1 MLNKKLSK
9 KDEYWLFL
17 RLIEQRKD
25 VLINKYQ
32 NQDVLE
38 LLNQWCIDKKR
49 RDYHSILDELLDT
62 VSLENQI
69 LFLKKWHEE
78 LELISLDYHFSDPSE
93 EPYEWSRSVRIGE
106 IMVNDAIDLFLWD
119 SAPDDDLLHS
129 IKKILP
135 AGEVERLIEK
145 YKSTLTLDILAKAI
159 IYFHSD

>member
-17 RLIEQRKD
+17 RLIKQRKG

-106 IMVNDAIDLFLWD
+106 MMINEAIELSIWD

-135 AGEVERLIEK
+135 EGEVERLIEK
-145 YKSTLTLDILAKAI
+145 YQSKLTMNILARAI
-159 IYFHSD
+159 KYFYID

>member
-17 RLIEQRKD
+17 RLIEQRKG

-145 YKSTLTLDILAKAI
+145 YKSTLTINILAKAI

>member
-1 MLNKKLSK
+1 MID
-9 KDEYWLFL
+9 DEYQLFF
-17 RLIEQRKD
+17 RLIQKRKD

-32 NQDVLE
+32 NKDVLE
-38 LLNQWCIDKKR
+38 LLNQWMIDKKR
-49 RDYHSILDELLDT
+49 RDYHAILDELLDT
-62 VSLENQI
+62 VSLEKQI
-69 LFLKKWHEE
+69 LFLEKWHEK

-145 YKSTLTLDILAKAI
+145 YKSTLTINILAKAI

>member
-17 RLIEQRKD
+17 RLIEQRKG

-93 EPYEWSRSVRIGE
+93 EP
-106 IMVNDAIDLFLWD
+106 F
-119 SAPDDDLLHS
+119 
-129 IKKILP
+129 
-135 AGEVERLIEK
+135 
-145 YKSTLTLDILAKAI
+145 
-159 IYFHSD
+159 

>member
-145 YKSTLTLDILAKAI
+145 YKSTLTINILAKAI